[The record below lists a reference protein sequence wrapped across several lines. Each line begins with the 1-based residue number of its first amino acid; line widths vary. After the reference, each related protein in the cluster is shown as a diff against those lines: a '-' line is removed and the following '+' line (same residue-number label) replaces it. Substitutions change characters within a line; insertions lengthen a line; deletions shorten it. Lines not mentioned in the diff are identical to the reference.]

1 MNDFKEQTV
10 RCMRIMLAVFGFV
23 LFSGTLIAQN
33 ARVTGKVIDTGGEP
47 LVGVYVLIDGTRTGT
62 STDIDGS
69 YVINAPGNAT
79 LVFSA

>member
-1 MNDFKEQTV
+1 MNVFKKQAAQS
-10 RCMRIMLAVFGFV
+10 MRFILAVFGLV

-33 ARVTGKVIDTGGEP
+33 IRVTGKVTDSNNEP

-69 YVINAPGNAT
+69 YVINAPGNST
-79 LVFSA
+79 LVFSS